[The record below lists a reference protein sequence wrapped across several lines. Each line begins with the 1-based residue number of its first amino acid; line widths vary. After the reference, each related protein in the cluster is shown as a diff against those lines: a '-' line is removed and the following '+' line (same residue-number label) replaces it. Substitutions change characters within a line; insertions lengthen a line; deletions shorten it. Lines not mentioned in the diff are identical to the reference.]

1 MDDNA
6 EESEA
11 RELSRVIKRSSE
23 LFREWG
29 EVKLQKTVEPNRGHR
44 PIGAKVRSQERG

>member
-1 MDDNA
+1 MDEDA

-11 RELSRVIKRSSE
+11 RELSHVIRRSGE

-29 EVKLQKTVEPNRGHR
+29 EVKLQKTVEPNRRYR
-44 PIGAKVRSQERG
+44 PIGAKVRSQGRG